1 MVAEWIKE
9 VSGWEEEYMI
19 LRECDPGPYLT
30 DTECEILQ
38 KDGLASNEGMI
49 YGRTVS
55 YTHLTLPTICSV

>member
-1 MVAEWIKE
+1 MVAEWVKE

-38 KDGLASNEGMI
+38 GDGLRANQGML
-49 YGRTVS
+49 YGRM
-55 YTHLTLPTICSV
+55 YADWKKRKGYE